1 MNDREREGRSINAD
15 EDDPI
20 AVFVT
25 ERDPRWEWQ
34 AFSIDR
40 ETPTDTIYY
49 GRVRS
54 PLTRGKWEWGTFTE
68 DDLESVSAEEVD
80 DR

>member
-1 MNDREREGRSINAD
+1 MNFD

-20 AVFVT
+20 AVFVS
-25 ERDPRWEWQ
+25 ECAPGWEWQ

-40 ETPTDTIYY
+40 ETPETVYY

-54 PLTRGKWEWGTFTE
+54 PLTGGRWEWGTFSQS
-68 DDLESVSAEEVD
+68 DLDTADAQEIE
-80 DR
+80 R

>member
-1 MNDREREGRSINAD
+1 MTDD

-20 AVFVT
+20 AVFVS
-25 ERDPRWEWQ
+25 ERAPGWEWQ
-34 AFSIDR
+34 AFSTDR
-40 ETPTDTIYY
+40 ETPETVYY

-54 PLTRGKWEWGTFTE
+54 PLTRGDWEWGTFSE
-68 DDLESVSAEEVD
+68 SDLESVGAQEVD